1 MLIRDMVRTKPIS
14 WLLFIFGSDIMM
26 TYGLLLYHG
35 STRFNPMRDYITV
48 LKFVSMDLVSFVFI
62 MLFFDWLH
70 HKFAQDGQET
80 LIDIVLR
87 IGGNLMAA
95 YFGWFTIGFIVLQV
109 IDFQAQTFWWL
120 VVIYAVL
127 AVMNWLFRRVSPIK
141 FQLNPSKN
149 Q

>member
-14 WLLFIFGSDIMM
+14 WLLFIVGSDIMM
-26 TYGLLLYHG
+26 TYGINIAHH
-35 STRFNPMRDYITV
+35 SHFVRAQDYPTIA
-48 LKFVSMDLVSFVFI
+48 KFVAMDLISFVFI

-120 VVIYAVL
+120 VVISAVL

>member
-1 MLIRDMVRTKPIS
+1 MGLTLPITATLCGHKIIQQLPS
-14 WLLFIFGSDIMM
+14 LWPWISL
-26 TYGLLLYHG
+26 
-35 STRFNPMRDYITV
+35 V
-48 LKFVSMDLVSFVFI
+48 LSSLC
-62 MLFFDWLH
+62 FFDWLH

-80 LIDIVLR
+80 LIDIILR

-95 YFGWFTIGFIVLQV
+95 YFGWFTIGFIILQV
-109 IDFQAQTFWWL
+109 VDFQAQTFWWL
-120 VVIYAVL
+120 VVISAVL